1 MNATD
6 GTVVMVIRHGEKPT
20 SGQSGMDDS
29 GRPDSKSLTARGWER
44 AHALPK
50 LFSPPRAG
58 LARPAAVFAA
68 ADQGPNAGA
77 HRMRQTVTPLA
88 KSLGLTVDTSFAEG
102 SERRLA
108 QAALNAPGPVLIC
121 WEHSRI
127 PAIVAGLGAADAP
140 GTAGHLAGPLR
151 PRVGIPPPVRILVVH
166 AGRPASA
173 AGRPVTDKSRNGVR
187 PMSRDVDRDGIFS
200 VNEMIET
207 TLEYST
213 STDSQANGNDLLGRT
228 RHTKP

>member
-1 MNATD
+1 MRAVGEPPSLSSAPVARRLLLGAALVSVAQFGVGCGDSHKKPEAAGSPTVHAAD

-20 SGQSGMDDS
+20 SGLSGMDDS

-58 LARPAAVFAA
+58 LARPATVFAA

-88 KSLGLTVDTSFAEG
+88 KDLGLTVDTDFAEG

-108 QAALNAPGPVLIC
+108 QAALTAPGPVLIC

-127 PAIVAGLGAADAP
+127 PAVVAGLGAADAP
-140 GTAGHLAGPLR
+140 GTPATWPDRFDLVWVFRRRSGSWSFTQVDQHLLPG
-151 PRVGIPPPVRILVVH
+151 
-166 AGRPASA
+166 
-173 AGRPVTDKSRNGVR
+173 
-187 PMSRDVDRDGIFS
+187 DR
-200 VNEMIET
+200 
-207 TLEYST
+207 
-213 STDSQANGNDLLGRT
+213 
-228 RHTKP
+228 